1 MGLVHESRKAQEP
14 PRTTNEPLTLSTTA
28 ARARADHTR
37 KKAIKQTSLIMRNT
51 ASENGWI
58 IRSSWDGY
66 TTLTASRISSQHQHR
81 QTKQSAKSIN
91 IPSVTTSHISS
102 HSHRRASIEYQRTK
116 KSIKGATFEPSPKHA
131 VKQQHKERKSV
142 CVSHDPP
149 PHFPDP
155 PIHYIP
161 IKHKTS

>member
-1 MGLVHESRKAQEP
+1 
-14 PRTTNEPLTLSTTA
+14 
-28 ARARADHTR
+28 
-37 KKAIKQTSLIMRNT
+37 LIMRNT
-51 ASENGWI
+51 ASENGWII

-91 IPSVTTSHISS
+91 IPTVTTSHISS

-116 KSIKGATFEPSPKHA
+116 KSIKGATFEPSPKHIG
-131 VKQQHKERKSV
+131 KQQHKERKRV
-142 CVSHDPP
+142 CVSYDPAPP
-149 PHFPDP
+149 PPIFPDP